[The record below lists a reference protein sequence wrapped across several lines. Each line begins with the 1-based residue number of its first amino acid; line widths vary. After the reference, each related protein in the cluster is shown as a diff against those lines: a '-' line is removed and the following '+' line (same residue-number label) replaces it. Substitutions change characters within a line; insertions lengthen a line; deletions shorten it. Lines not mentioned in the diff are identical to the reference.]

1 MILGSAVMTV
11 ALFILAFRFMK
22 VASIAASALA
32 MTRQASAVMADGTL
46 GDDAKERAVREASKR
61 LMGLFFDIALRSA
74 LVVAVPALALYLL
87 DALGVASFE
96 VVTAFLLRWEVI
108 AVSAVAMIGAAVV
121 WR

>member
-96 VVTAFLLRWEVI
+96 VVTAFLLRREVI